1 MIKTI
6 IVDDVL
12 NSQKVLQQILT
23 EHCPQ
28 VQICGFAG
36 SVLEAQR
43 LILEQQP
50 DLVLL
55 DVEMPPNNG
64 FELLEQFPNPNFEV
78 IFTTAHDQYALR
90 AIKFCALDYLLKPID
105 IQELKSAIDKTYA
118 KFQENKATNNSKQN
132 YNQLIENLKSP
143 NHQENKIALPTLDGL
158 VFVKVNTILRC
169 EADGSYTSIH
179 LTNKKTIVATRKIK
193 EFEQLLAEH
202 NFFRVHRSHLI
213 NLNHIEKY
221 YKGTG
226 GYVVLSDGTAVDVA
240 RRKKEEFLERLS
252 RV

>member
-1 MIKTI
+1 MIRTL
-6 IVDDVL
+6 IVDDVV
-12 NSQKVLQQILT
+12 NSQNVLLQIL
-23 EHCPQ
+23 EHHCPK
-28 VQICGFAG
+28 VKVCGVAS

-43 LILEQQP
+43 LIIEEQP

-55 DVEMPPNNG
+55 DIEMPPNNG
-64 FELLEQFPNPNFEV
+64 FELLEQFPNPTFEV

-105 IQELKSAIDKTYA
+105 IQEFKVAIDKTT
-118 KFQENKATNNSKQN
+118 KQLQNKTPRFNQN
-132 YNQLIENLKSP
+132 FNQLLENLKSP

-169 EADGSYTSIH
+169 EADGSYTKVH
-179 LTNKKTIVATRKIK
+179 LTTKKTIMATRKIK
-193 EFEQLLAEH
+193 EFEQLLTEH

-226 GYVVLSDGTAVDVA
+226 GYVVLSDGSSVDVA

>member
-1 MIKTI
+1 MIRAL
-6 IVDDVL
+6 IVDDVV
-12 NSQKVLQQILT
+12 NSQNVLLQILVH
-23 EHCPQ
+23 HCPQ
-28 VQICGFAG
+28 VKVCGVAS

-43 LILEQQP
+43 LIIEQQP

-64 FELLEQFPNPNFEV
+64 FELLEQFPNPTFEI

-105 IQELKSAIDKTYA
+105 IQELKLAIEKTV
-118 KFQENKATNNSKQN
+118 KQFENRNKYPKGNQN
-132 YNQLIENLKSP
+132 FSHLLENIKSP
-143 NHQENKIALPTLDGL
+143 NHQKNKIALPTLDGL
-158 VFVKVNTILRC
+158 VFIKVNTILRC
-169 EADGSYTSIH
+169 EADGSYTKIY
-179 LTNKKTIVATRKIK
+179 LTTKKTITATRKIK
-193 EFEQLLAEH
+193 EFEQLLTEH

-226 GYVVLSDGTAVDVA
+226 GYVVLSDGSSVDVA